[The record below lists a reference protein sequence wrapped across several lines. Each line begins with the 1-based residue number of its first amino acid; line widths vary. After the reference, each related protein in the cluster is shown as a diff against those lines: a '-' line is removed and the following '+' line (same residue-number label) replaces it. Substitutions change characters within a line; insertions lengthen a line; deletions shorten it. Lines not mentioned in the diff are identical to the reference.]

1 MDGDRADDARFGQV
15 MIESPGFIVRT
26 ELATPDALPL
36 SQLEVRSGRIEVQL
50 NSKTLMAIDSAGSSF
65 YTMRHDKSGAG
76 TTFKI
81 GHRRLIS
88 KNDINA
94 VKKAVS
100 MQRHSDLRHVSPAT
114 TETKPTL
121 RDSIDGLRS
130 PHLDGYQAIE
140 QAIAHNERIFLDR
153 RLCVTVPEAI
163 ANYGTAGLVMGQS
176 PNELLRNWTCN

>member
-1 MDGDRADDARFGQV
+1 M
-15 MIESPGFIVRT
+15 
-26 ELATPDALPL
+26 AL
-36 SQLEVRSGRIEVQL
+36 
-50 NSKTLMAIDSAGSSF
+50 DSAGSTF

-81 GHRRLIS
+81 GHRSLIS

-114 TETKPTL
+114 TEPKPTL
-121 RDSIDGLRS
+121 RDSIDVLRS

-140 QAIAHNERIFLDR
+140 HAIAHNERILLDR